1 MSPTRKRSQGAIT
14 PSKHGA
20 TSRTEASDWRSRA
33 MSRIR
38 DLIQQADPSIVEQ
51 VKWRKPSNP
60 AGIPVWYH
68 DGIICTGETYKSHL
82 RLTFAQGAT
91 LPDPKRLFNSGLEGG
106 TLRAIVIHEG
116 DEIDAEAFKCLIRAA
131 VTLNASSIHH

>member
-1 MSPTRKRSQGAIT
+1 
-14 PSKHGA
+14 
-20 TSRTEASDWRSRA
+20 

-82 RLTFAQGAT
+82 RLTFAQGAM
-91 LPDPKRLFNSGLEGG
+91 LPDPKRLLNSGLEGG
-106 TLRAIVIHEG
+106 TLRAIVMHEG
-116 DEIDAEAFKCLIRAA
+116 DEIDAEAFKSLIRAA